1 MSSGDRAGA
10 RSQASHFSQAGCPA
24 GGGGP
29 AANTATNGRPGR
41 GRGTLSAQPGQHLL
55 RGLLQCV
62 VANEAMPH
70 PAGTSGQSFR
80 VGSESSSEET
90 EAPREAQLRS
100 GNLGDSAQVWVRL
113 DLQAVIPLPSSDL
126 PHPGVL
132 PSSPSQH
139 HLAQPQ
145 VSSSPFAYENHCAL
159 QVLSA
164 AAGACLNNCLCPA
177 PARPL
182 FWTRLQVLRVPP
194 HLLVGVTVRAL
205 SLETAWS
212 LCIPLAN
219 SVPRLQPLNE
229 EPDD

>member
-1 MSSGDRAGA
+1 MG
-10 RSQASHFSQAGCPA
+10 
-24 GGGGP
+24 
-29 AANTATNGRPGR
+29 
-41 GRGTLSAQPGQHLL
+41 
-55 RGLLQCV
+55 
-62 VANEAMPH
+62 ANEAMPH
-70 PAGTSGQSFR
+70 PAGTSGQSFQ

-132 PSSPSQH
+132 PSSPQH

-164 AAGACLNNCLCPA
+164 AAGACLNNAFAQHLPDPCSGPA
-177 PARPL
+177 FRCFVFPRTC
-182 FWTRLQVLRVPP
+182 W
-194 HLLVGVTVRAL
+194 
-205 SLETAWS
+205 LE
-212 LCIPLAN
+212 
-219 SVPRLQPLNE
+219 
-229 EPDD
+229 